1 MNKKDLETLPPG
13 VSLLLKDIM
22 YRCRERPPSNWPMQA
37 YELVDRQDLSALGEH
52 LKSSVSNHLENEGK
66 NYSIKDPEQDDGMEF
81 DDAVC
86 LDNIYKYEMYSG
98 GITCY
103 RY

>member
-22 YRCRERPPSNWPMQA
+22 YRCRERLPSNWPMQA
-37 YELVDRQDLSALGEH
+37 YELVDRQDLSELD
-52 LKSSVSNHLENEGK
+52 KSPSNHLENEGK

-81 DDAVC
+81 DDAVRLIIHIC
-86 LDNIYKYEMYSG
+86 I
-98 GITCY
+98 
-103 RY
+103 